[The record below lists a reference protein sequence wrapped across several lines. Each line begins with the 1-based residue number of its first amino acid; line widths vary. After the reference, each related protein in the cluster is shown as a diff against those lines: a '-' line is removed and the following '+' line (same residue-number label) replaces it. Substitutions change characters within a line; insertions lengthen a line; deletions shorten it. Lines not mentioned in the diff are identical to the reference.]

1 MINIG
6 LFYLVSCLIIQIT
19 FLVGF
24 YFINY
29 CSRRDSSLV
38 RGALLRLHKLSF
50 VYVLIENQ
58 GEFELLGDFIDRAL
72 SVVLQVGRR
81 ENRVKYHPKYVNK
94 L

>member
-38 RGALLRLHKLSF
+38 RGALLRLQKLSF